1 MYMMSSTV
9 YTTGYVA
16 EEKTKKISPVKKNLF
31 LYLIAAVV
39 FLAAVELVFHLFIA
53 PEMLITK
60 VQVYC
65 SKDFQLSNSDII
77 KIAGIGE
84 KEYFFSINTEAA
96 ERRLAENPLVKSAQI
111 EKLFPGT
118 LKIHITERSPLALSL
133 VQMGTKSIPVMID
146 NEGVVFEIGKSVSD
160 YTMPVVS
167 GLKFRNLKLGA
178 KLPAQLCEYLSDLKI
193 LQDTSP
199 LLFNQISELKFVK
212 RNSSD
217 YEVLLYPLRGNIRVR
232 TGADINEGLLKQIFV
247 VLDIIEKKGIDSDME
262 ELDFRSGQVVYRV
275 KEG

>member
-1 MYMMSSTV
+1 MSSTV
-9 YTTGYVA
+9 YTTGYVTDVKEVRKA
-16 EEKTKKISPVKKNLF
+16 SPVKKNLF
-31 LYLIAAVV
+31 IYLFAALV
-39 FLAAVELVFHLFIA
+39 FLAAVEIVFHLFIA

-65 SKDFQLSNSDII
+65 SKDFQLSNADIVRISGI
-77 KIAGIGE
+77 KE

-96 ERRLAENPLVKSAQI
+96 ERRLAENPLVKDAKI

-118 LKIHITERSPLALSL
+118 LKIYITERSPLALSL
-133 VQMGTKSIPVMID
+133 VQMGNKSVPVMID
-146 NEGVVFEIGKSVSD
+146 NEGVVFEIGKSVTD
-160 YTMPVVS
+160 YTMPVIS
-167 GLKFRNLKLGA
+167 GLKFRNLKLGV
-178 KLPAQLCEYLSDLKI
+178 KLPSELCEYFSELKT
-193 LQDTSP
+193 LKDTSP

-212 RNSSD
+212 RKSSD
-217 YEVLLYPLRGNIRVR
+217 YEVLLYPLHGNIRIR

-247 VLDIIEKKGIDSDME
+247 VLDIIEKKGIKSDME